1 MHRAG
6 LLLTCLGNIYTSQ
19 GLEDQGFVYHQRAL
33 AQLLATGGEDDL
45 DTAVAYYKVTNHYL
59 RLRSLDMAA

>member
-1 MHRAG
+1 M
-6 LLLTCLGNIYTSQ
+6 LTCLGNIYTSR

-45 DTAVAYYKVTNHYL
+45 DTAVAYYKVTMHYR
-59 RLRSLDMAA
+59 RLGSLDLAS